1 MRIRKLRLER
11 GWSQETLAEIS
22 GLSVRTIQRIERGG
36 AASLE
41 TMNALA
47 AAFDL
52 DVASLATETNMYQ
65 QQDVSEHEREVLEH
79 VRDIKGF
86 YTHLVMYVIVM
97 AILTVAN
104 LVMWPDHLWF
114 FWPMLGWGIGVISH
128 GVAVFELV
136 SLFGF
141 FGPDWE
147 RRQVAKRL
155 NRNRG

>member
-1 MRIRKLRLER
+1 
-11 GWSQETLAEIS
+11 
-22 GLSVRTIQRIERGG
+22 
-36 AASLE
+36 
-41 TMNALA
+41 
-47 AAFDL
+47 
-52 DVASLATETNMYQ
+52 MYQ
-65 QQDVSEHEREVLEH
+65 QRDVSEHEREVLEH